1 MINRIYRVPQALKTD
16 FLEKEITHPKG
27 REVLIKV
34 KASCICGSDLHIYRD
49 RHPSVKLPVTI
60 GHEFTGEVLETGSE
74 VRDVQKGDRVVVEPA
89 INCGTCEAC
98 RRGEYNF
105 CENLTFTYR
114 EGHGAMADYFLG
126 TEEHIFKLPPD
137 ISWEEG
143 ALTEPLSVA
152 VHACRR
158 AQVGLGDKVLVIGAG
173 AIGIMIAAVSKK
185 MGAKEVVISD
195 VREFRLKAALN
206 LGATRSVCAGKED
219 LNQVISGLSSH
230 KGFDIAFECVGA
242 EATLKQAMEL
252 VKNNGLV
259 IDVGIFEKTD
269 IRIDASLYVKKELRL
284 KGAQGYCFDFPY
296 ALWLLGEIPFGQLI
310 THRFKLS
317 DFHEAIETAA
327 NPEADAIK
335 VCVFPDGK

>member
-1 MINRIYRVPQALKTD
+1 MINRMGRVPEALKID
-16 FLEKEITHPKG
+16 FLKKEAISPKG
-27 REVLIKV
+27 HEVLLKI
-34 KASCICGSDLHIYRD
+34 KASCICGSDLHIYRN

-60 GHEFTGEVLETGSE
+60 GHEFSGEVLETGDK
-74 VRDVQKGDRVVVEPA
+74 VTGVQEGDRVVVEPA
-89 INCGTCEAC
+89 INCGICEAC

-105 CENLTFTYR
+105 CENLKFTYR
-114 EGHGAMADYFLG
+114 EGHGAMADYFTG
-126 TEEHIFKLPPD
+126 TEEHIFKLPPE

-143 ALTEPLSVA
+143 ALAEPLSVA
-152 VHACRR
+152 LHACRR
-158 AQVGLGDKVLVIGAG
+158 AQVSLGDKVLIIGAG
-173 AIGIMIAAVSKK
+173 PIGIMIAAVSKR

-219 LNQVISGLSSH
+219 LNKVISDLSGH
-230 KGFDIAFECVGA
+230 KGFDIAFECVGT
-242 EATLKQAMEL
+242 EATLKEAMEL

-269 IRIDASLYVKKELRL
+269 ITIDASLYVKKELRL

-296 ALWLLGEIPFGQLI
+296 ALWLLGEIPFRQLV
-310 THRFKLS
+310 THRFKLE
-317 DFHEAIETAA
+317 DLHEAMKTAV

-335 VCVFPDGK
+335 VCIFP